1 MDLESLVNWESPRF
15 PGSRSSYDEC
25 GIILYT
31 KTGLSAH
38 ASKEDAR
45 EQGKPLA
52 KLNNFASYN
61 SCSSTVIYVGNAIK
75 TSRFPSPS
83 TIGSSP
89 FLALT

>member
-45 EQGKPLA
+45 EQGTNVNIINIQEMK
-52 KLNNFASYN
+52 
-61 SCSSTVIYVGNAIK
+61 VILVILKYILVVI
-75 TSRFPSPS
+75 TSVVDMVILPVFQRSIHF
-83 TIGSSP
+83 
-89 FLALT
+89 

>member
-45 EQGKPLA
+45 EQGAL
-52 KLNNFASYN
+52 S
-61 SCSSTVIYVGNAIK
+61 
-75 TSRFPSPS
+75 
-83 TIGSSP
+83 GSETGENLP
-89 FLALT
+89 ATPE